1 MTTLLRERRRMLTH
15 SSPLFYSQFDNQVKM
30 DRKSCFCIF
39 FIVLLISPGLILAK
53 TMKDLRESKNKRQA
67 QALLPLSYYTGITVS
82 APVFAALVAAYGI
95 YAVTKYAIKKGNKKI
110 FYLILYIISNI
121 FLCLIFIISSH

>member
-1 MTTLLRERRRMLTH
+1 MLTH
-15 SSPLFYSQFDNQVKM
+15 ISPLFYSQFDNQVKM
-30 DRKSCFCIF
+30 DRKSYFCIF

-95 YAVTKYAIKKGNKKI
+95 YAVTKYAIKKGNKKS
-110 FYLILYIISNI
+110 FT
-121 FLCLIFIISSH
+121 

>member
-1 MTTLLRERRRMLTH
+1 MLTH
-15 SSPLFYSQFDNQVKM
+15 ISPLFYSQFDNQVKM

-67 QALLPLSYYTGITVS
+67 QALLPLWYYTGMTVS

-95 YAVTKYAIKKGNKKI
+95 YAVTKYAIKKGNKKS
-110 FYLILYIISNI
+110 FT
-121 FLCLIFIISSH
+121 